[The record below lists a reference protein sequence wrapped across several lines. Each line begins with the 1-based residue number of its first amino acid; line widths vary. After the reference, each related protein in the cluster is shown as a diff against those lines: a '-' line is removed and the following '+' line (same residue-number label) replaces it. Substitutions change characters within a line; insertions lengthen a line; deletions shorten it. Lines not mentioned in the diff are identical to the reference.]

1 MKRKLTLSKQIAI
14 IFSISFII
22 TTLLLGFF
30 LTQNLN
36 EIHENTI
43 YSSLE
48 SEARTI
54 RFYKNIDDYTP
65 ADNIAFISYS
75 IDIDNYITSENINE
89 HISID
94 SIPLLIRKAELQ
106 KETSS
111 QYKNIIDDNLIYYI
125 IVKHKSLFGI
135 LNEENIIIFT
145 DSTIINQLVKDTFI
159 KLFIVCFIAYLIGFI
174 IILIWTGFLQKSI
187 KYLINSVMNMS
198 KNRYNTK
205 IKLKRYDELR
215 QLSDSIDN
223 MREQISNNE
232 KSKQEILQGIGHDLK
247 TPIAVIQS
255 YAEAVKDGMCDP
267 VAAAQITIK
276 QTKRLNEKV
285 VKLLNLSRLDY
296 LNSNLINS
304 EKIRIDT
311 LIKDLLKSYAYQTD
325 VSFELNLDEVSF
337 IGDIESWNI
346 VIENILDN
354 AIRYAKSKIVI
365 TLNSDFLSIYNDG
378 EHIKQEYVDSI
389 FNPYEKS
396 HDGKF
401 GLGLSIVY
409 KTATLFGYK
418 IKADNKD
425 IGVDFVI
432 YR

>member
-232 KSKQEILQGIGHDLK
+232 KSKQEILQGISHDLK

-276 QTKRLNEKV
+276 QTKRLNRKV
-285 VKLLNLSRLDY
+285 IKLLNLSRLDY